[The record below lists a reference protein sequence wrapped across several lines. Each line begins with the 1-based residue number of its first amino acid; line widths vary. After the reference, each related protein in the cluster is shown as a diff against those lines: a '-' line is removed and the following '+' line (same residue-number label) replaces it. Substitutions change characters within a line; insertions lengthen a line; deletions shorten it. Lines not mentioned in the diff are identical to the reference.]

1 MNRELADKIAD
12 ATLYE
17 GYVLYPYRP
26 SVKNQQRWTF
36 GGVYPRAW
44 SEANPGSDLCEV
56 RTEVLAAGK
65 GRGAARVVIR
75 FLQLIARTVGKN
87 RDGEIEMVQLLEV
100 GEQRYRPWQEAMERE
115 MDCGDLDLEGL
126 IDKPATVEFGYPAE
140 RAVEEVRDAEGKIA
154 GVLFRNRQAIQGV
167 VEISAEKKGNDLCA
181 LSVKISNLTSLENG
195 KEAKRDDALMR
206 SLVSMHVI
214 LGISGAEFVSM
225 TDVPAELRKLAE
237 GCRNTGLWPVL
248 IGSGSERDTMLASP
262 IILYDYPQL
271 APESPGDLF
280 DGTEIDEILT
290 LRILT
295 LTDEENREAAGI
307 DPKARDL
314 LARSQ
319 SLAREQLMN
328 LHGTMREMKTPA
340 ENHEAIGNWNPF
352 EEDKAAETGLKHVAV
367 GEMEIRPGDRVRLR
381 PLGRADI
388 FDMALDG
395 KIATVISIER
405 DFEDRIYLAVT
416 VEDDPGKDL
425 GVSGKPGHR
434 FFFGVEEIEP
444 IADAAIG

>member
-17 GYVLYPYRP
+17 GYILYPYRP

-44 SEANPGSDLCEV
+44 TEANPGSDLCEV
-56 RTEVLAAGK
+56 QMEVLAAGK
-65 GRGAARVVIR
+65 GQRVRVMIR
-75 FLQLIARTVGKN
+75 FLQLIERTVGKD
-87 RDGEIEMVQLLEV
+87 RDGEIKSVELLEV

-115 MDCGDLDLEGL
+115 VDCGEFDLDGL
-126 IDKPATVEFGYPAE
+126 IEKPAMVEFEYPAE
-140 RAVEEVRDAEGKIA
+140 RSVEEVPDADGKIA
-154 GVLFRNRQAIQGV
+154 GVLFRQRQAIESA
-167 VEISAEKKGNDLCA
+167 VEISAERKGHELCA
-181 LSVKISNLTSLENG
+181 VSVKISNLTSLENG
-195 KEAKRDDALMR
+195 NEAKRDDALMR
-206 SLVSMHVI
+206 SLVSLHVI
-214 LGISGAEFVSM
+214 LGISGGEFVSM
-225 TDVPAELRKLAE
+225 TDVPAELKTIADS
-237 GCRNTGLWPVL
+237 CRNSGLWPVL

-295 LTDEENREAAGI
+295 LTDEEKREAAGI

-352 EEDKAAETGLKHVAV
+352 EEDKAAETGLKRIAV
-367 GEMEIRPGDRVRLR
+367 GEAEIRPGDRVRLR

-395 KIATVISIER
+395 KIATVLSIER

-425 GVSGKPGHR
+425 GASGKPGHR
-434 FFFGVEEIEP
+434 FFFGVDEIEP